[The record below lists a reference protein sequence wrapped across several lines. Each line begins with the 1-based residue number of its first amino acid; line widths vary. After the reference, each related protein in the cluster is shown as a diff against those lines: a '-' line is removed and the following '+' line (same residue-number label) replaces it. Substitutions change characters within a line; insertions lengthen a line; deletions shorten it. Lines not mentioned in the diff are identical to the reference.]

1 MRLNLKT
8 QIRKNPILL
17 APMANVTDI
26 AFRELSEEM
35 GASYTC
41 SELIP
46 VEGLIRGKV
55 SKSRYERQNL
65 KINCVQIFGSNPD
78 SFGKA
83 AKVLWEEA
91 DIIDINFG
99 CPAYSALRRNYGSS
113 LLKDPKNVG
122 EIVNAVVKNSSVP
135 VSAKIRLGYKS
146 KNYIEVAKEIQA
158 AGAALITLHA
168 RTASQK
174 YSGRADWNSIR
185 ELYDKLDI
193 LLVGN
198 GDVKSEEDL
207 DNYLGKYADGLMV
220 GRAAMGNPFIFER
233 FRHYLKT
240 GKKLEFDKLKMQK
253 KLFARYLEKLEGTQF
268 RDKLVR
274 IKFQAMWFMKG
285 IEGAKEI
292 RVKILSSKS
301 ANEVIS
307 LIESL

>member
-1 MRLNLKT
+1 MPLNLSRQLKN
-8 QIRKNPILL
+8 NPIIL

-35 GASYTC
+35 GVSYTC
-41 SELIP
+41 SELLP
-46 VEGLIRGKV
+46 VEGLVRGKV
-55 SKSRYERQNL
+55 SKSHYERRNL
-65 KINCVQIFGSNPD
+65 KINCVQIFGSDPE

-83 AKVLWEEA
+83 VKVLSGEA
-91 DIIDINFG
+91 DIIDVNFG
-99 CPAYSALRRNYGSS
+99 CPANSALKRNYGSS

-122 EIVNAVVKNSSVP
+122 EIVSSVVKNSNVP

-146 KNYIEVAKEIQA
+146 KNYIEVAKEIES
-158 AGAALITLHA
+158 AGGDLITLHA
-168 RTASQK
+168 RTASQR

-185 ELYDKLDI
+185 ELYGRLNI

-198 GDVKSEEDL
+198 GDVRSEEDI
-207 DNYLGKYADGLMV
+207 DKYLNKYADGLMI
-220 GRAAMGNPFIFER
+220 GRAAMGNPFIFKR
-233 FRHYLKT
+233 FSHYLKT
-240 GKKLEFDKLKMQK
+240 GKKLKFDKLETQK
-253 KLFARYLEKLEGTQF
+253 KLFARYLEKLEETHF

-285 IEGAKEI
+285 IDGAKEI
-292 RVKILSSKS
+292 RVKVLSSKS